1 MDGWGEYDL
10 RGVGCLACDMIRLA
24 SLDLF
29 SVLDTPVCFD
39 QSNKVSTTIL
49 RFGDVACSLKD
60 CHLAASSRDCGSEL
74 DNHFLNPGIHG
85 S

>member
-10 RGVGCLACDMIRLA
+10 RGVGCLACDMMRLA

-39 QSNKVSTTIL
+39 QSNKVSTA
-49 RFGDVACSLKD
+49 V
-60 CHLAASSRDCGSEL
+60 
-74 DNHFLNPGIHG
+74 
-85 S
+85 

>member
-10 RGVGCLACDMIRLA
+10 RGVGCLACDMIRFE

-39 QSNKVSTTIL
+39 QSN
-49 RFGDVACSLKD
+49 
-60 CHLAASSRDCGSEL
+60 
-74 DNHFLNPGIHG
+74 
-85 S
+85 